1 MNVTLLLI
9 TSSLLL
15 GVSNPALP
23 GVADVGVFRH
33 AGIYYLM
40 GVGTSGGVY
49 TSDDLVHWNGPVH
62 VFSMNNTWTSGP
74 SASDSEIHACDTVLH
89 NGLFHLYW
97 SVNHGPLR
105 QIGHAVADTPLGPYR
120 EPVTEVP
127 FDGRI
132 DPQCFQDDDGRFYFY
147 TVKFTM
153 GNVIYG
159 QLMEDTAALADAPK
173 PLLTALP
180 KTWETLDTPS
190 TAINEGPYVMRYRN
204 RYYMIYNA
212 NHTGRRFGNYAL
224 GVAEADTPLGFNN
237 PSKYDFPVLR
247 SNRDPRHEHV
257 QVDATI
263 PLVKNCGQPNLV
275 RGPNGMEWWL
285 VYFADMEHRAQ
296 HIDRVHFFGREL
308 YIEGPTT
315 GDTPGYHPPP
325 ALPSFRDLFE
335 SNGGPGPDWQTEGLW
350 QKQAGLLSASADSQR
365 VVAKARVAESRF
377 YVLETALRHH
387 DGVGRF
393 GVLAWDDGKDS
404 KVLVG
409 LDRKNNRAF
418 RTLFQGR
425 HKRERSSPLPD
436 DFNWAGPHTLRIEKN
451 GDALKVYLGPVLLDR
466 LGGRIPADTPG
477 QPGLFAE
484 NCSAA
489 FDSFVV
495 TRGWDEFA
503 DTMRDW
509 KTASGHRKSGGTKG
523 TVLRGDQA
531 VFKGDALGQYEFS
544 AQVLPSGT
552 GGLYPVYVDDANYL
566 RVSVDSEFTQVTA
579 SGKCAGVTLPEQVFA
594 VHPRLHRAHTPAQNG
609 NNLRAVKL
617 ADRVLLFAEG
627 LEVGE
632 VKGAWPDSRV
642 GLFAEDAPCTFT
654 AVTVYEL
661 PPAL

>member
-1 MNVTLLLI
+1 MQACSVTGGLFYI
-9 TSSLLL
+9 
-15 GVSNPALP
+15 
-23 GVADVGVFRH
+23 
-33 AGIYYLM
+33 M

-49 TSDDLVHWNGPVH
+49 TSEDLVHWTGPVH

-74 SASDSEIHACDTVLH
+74 SAADTEIHACDTVLH
-89 NGLFHLYW
+89 KGLFHLYW

-120 EPVTEVP
+120 EPVIEVP

-132 DPQCFQDDDGRFYFY
+132 DPQCFQDDDGNLYFY
-147 TVKFTM
+147 TVKFFM
-153 GNVIYG
+153 SNLIFG
-159 QLMEDTAALADAPK
+159 QPLSSPSALK
-173 PLLTALP
+173 EGFSLLLIP
-180 KTWETLDTPS
+180 RFKTWETADTPI
-190 TAINEGPYVMRYRN
+190 TFINEGPYVTKYRN
-204 RYYMIYNA
+204 YYYMIYNA
-212 NHTGRRFGNYAL
+212 NHTGFEFGNYAL

-247 SNRDPRHEHV
+247 TNRDPKHEQV

-296 HIDRVHFFGREL
+296 HIDRAHFFGREL

-315 GDTPGYHPPP
+315 ADTPGYHPPP
-325 ALPSFRDLFE
+325 ALPSLRDLFE
-335 SNGGPGPDWQTEGLW
+335 SNGDPGPDWQTEGLW
-350 QKQAGLLSASADSQR
+350 QKQSGLLSASADR
-365 VVAKARVAESRF
+365 LPAVARARVPESRF
-377 YVLETALRHH
+377 YILETVLRHH
-387 DGVGRF
+387 SGDGRL
-393 GVLAWDDGKDS
+393 GVLAWDDGEDS

-418 RTLFQGR
+418 LTLLQGR

-436 DFNWAGPHTLRIEKN
+436 DFNWAGPHALRIEKN
-451 GDALKVYLGPVLLDR
+451 GDDLKVHLGPVLLDK

-489 FDSFVV
+489 FDSFVF
-495 TRGWDEFA
+495 TRGWDEFT
-503 DTMRDW
+503 DGIQGW
-509 KTASGHRKSGGTKG
+509 ESASGRSKSGGTEG
-523 TVLRGDQA
+523 LILRRSQS

-544 AQVLPSGT
+544 AQVLPGGT
-552 GGLYPVYVDDANYL
+552 GGLYPVYIDDANYL
-566 RVSVDSEFTQVTA
+566 RVSVNRDFSRISV
-579 SGKCAGVTLPEQVFA
+579 SGKSAKVPIADQDFV
-594 VHPRLHRAHTPAQNG
+594 VRPRLHRAHTPSENG

-654 AVTVYEL
+654 AVTVHEL
-661 PPAL
+661 PPAAR